1 MKLVFA
7 SNFMN
12 HHQMPLAKA
21 FSNMEDVEFTF
32 VAAEPV
38 PADRRELGYHDMNH
52 AAPFIL
58 CAYESEETHRRAV
71 ELCEACDVLVYGS
84 VSDEFYRR
92 RQRKGKLTFRYSER
106 VYKEPCPRYE
116 IPLRAVCY
124 FFRYTLCRRLYL
136 LCASAYTA
144 GDYRK
149 TGTFRGKAYKWG
161 YFPETTEYQ
170 DLSALMMQ
178 KKPAS
183 LLWVGRLIGW
193 KHPEAAIFATKKLKE
208 SGCSFT
214 LDIIGTGEMEA
225 KLRAMIVEAGLE
237 EQVRLLGSMPPEQV
251 RRHMEASEIFLLTSD
266 RREGWGAVLNEAM
279 NSGCAVVASHAV
291 GSVPFLLH
299 HKENGLIYRD
309 GDTNMLCSRIQWLLE
324 HPAAREDMG
333 KHAYDTLREEW
344 NPEMAASRLV
354 SLSRTILSGKRRP
367 KLFDSGVCSPAEPIS
382 EEWLEE
388 T

>member
-149 TGTFRGKAYKWG
+149 TGTFRGTAFKWG
-161 YFPETTEYQ
+161 YFPEVTEYA
-170 DLSALMMQ
+170 DISALMAQ
-178 KKPAS
+178 KKPAT

-193 KHPEAAIFATKKLKE
+193 KHPEAAILAAKKLKG
-208 SGCSFT
+208 SGCSFS
-214 LDIIGTGEMEA
+214 LDIIGTGEMEE

-237 EQVRLLGSMPPEQV
+237 EQVHLLGSMPPEQV

-291 GSVPFLLH
+291 GSVPFLLR

-309 GDTNMLCSRIQWLLE
+309 GDTDMLCSRIQWLLE
-324 HPAAREDMG
+324 HPAEREDLG
-333 KHAYDTLREEW
+333 KRAYDTLREDW
-344 NPEMAASRLV
+344 NPEMAAGRLV
-354 SLSRTILSGKRRP
+354 SLSRAILNGEYSPR
-367 KLFDSGVCSPAEPIS
+367 LFESGVCSEAGPIP

>member
-149 TGTFRGKAYKWG
+149 TGTFRGRAFKWG
-161 YFPETTEYQ
+161 YFPEVTEYA
-170 DLSALMMQ
+170 DISALMAQ
-178 KKPAS
+178 KKSAT
-183 LLWVGRLIGW
+183 LLWVGRLIGL
-193 KHPEAAIFATKKLKE
+193 KHPEAAILAANKLKRL
-208 SGCSFT
+208 GCSFS
-214 LDIIGTGEMEA
+214 LDIIGTGEMEE

-237 EQVRLLGSMPPEQV
+237 EQVHLLGSMPPEQV

-299 HKENGLIYRD
+299 HEENGLIYRD
-309 GDTNMLCSRIQWLLE
+309 GDTDMLCSRIQWLLE
-324 HPAAREDMG
+324 HPAEREDLG
-333 KHAYDTLREEW
+333 KRAYDTLREDW
-344 NPEMAASRLV
+344 NPEMAAGRLV
-354 SLSRTILSGKRRP
+354 SLSRAILNGEHSPR
-367 KLFDSGVCSPAEPIS
+367 LFESGVCSEAGPIP

>member
-1 MKLVFA
+1 MRIVFA

-32 VAAEPV
+32 VAAGPV
-38 PADRRELGYHDMNH
+38 PADRRKLGYHDMNH

-58 CAYESEETHRRAV
+58 CAYESKEARRRAV
-71 ELCEACDVLVYGS
+71 ELCETCDVLLYGS
-84 VSDEFYRR
+84 VPSEFYRH
-92 RQRKGKLTFRYSER
+92 RQRSGKLTFRYSER
-106 VYKEPCPRYE
+106 VYKKPCPRYE

-149 TGTFRGKAYKWG
+149 TGTFRGRAYKWG
-161 YFPETTEYQ
+161 YFPEVTEYP
-170 DLSALMMQ
+170 DLSALMVQ

-183 LLWVGRLIGW
+183 LLWAGRLIGC
-193 KHPEAAIFATKKLKE
+193 KHPEAAVLAAKKLKE
-208 SGCSFT
+208 TGTSFS
-214 LDIIGTGEMEA
+214 LNIIGTGEMEA
-225 KLRAMIVEAGLE
+225 KLRSMIAEAGLE
-237 EQVRLLGSMPPEQV
+237 EQVHLLGSMPPEQV
-251 RRHMEASEIFLLTSD
+251 RRHMETSEIFLLTSD
-266 RREGWGAVLNEAM
+266 RNEGWGAVLNEAM

-291 GSVPFLLH
+291 GSVPFLIH

-309 GDTNMLCSRIQWLLE
+309 GDTDMLCSRIQWLLE
-324 HPAAREDMG
+324 HPAARESMG
-333 KHAYDTLREEW
+333 KHAYDTLRGGW
-344 NPEMAASRLV
+344 NAQIAASRLV
-354 SLSRTILSGKRRP
+354 SLSRAILNGERRP
-367 KLFDSGVCSPAEPIS
+367 RLFDSGVCSQAEPIP

>member
-1 MKLVFA
+1 MRIVFA

-38 PADRRELGYHDMNH
+38 PADRRKLGYHDMNH

-58 CAYESEETHRRAV
+58 CAYESEEAHRWAK
-71 ELCEACDVLVYGS
+71 ELCEDCDVLIYGS
-84 VSDEFYRR
+84 APGEFYRH

-106 VYKEPCPRYE
+106 VYKKLCPRYE

-124 FFRYTLCRRLYL
+124 FFRYTLCRKLYL

-149 TGTFRGKAYKWG
+149 TWTFRGRTYKWG
-161 YFPETTEYQ
+161 YFPEVTEYA
-170 DLSALMMQ
+170 DLSALMAQ

-183 LLWVGRLIGW
+183 LLWAGRLIDL
-193 KHPEAAIFATKKLKE
+193 KHPEAAILAAKKLKE
-208 SGCSFT
+208 TGTSFS
-214 LDIIGTGEMEA
+214 LNIIGTGEMEA
-225 KLRAMIVEAGLE
+225 KLRSMIAEAGLE
-237 EQVRLLGSMPPEQV
+237 EQVHLLGPMQPEQV
-251 RRHMEASEIFLLTSD
+251 RRHMETSEIFLLTSD
-266 RREGWGAVLNEAM
+266 RNEGWGAVLNEAM

-291 GSVPFLLH
+291 GSVPFLIR

-309 GDTNMLCSRIQWLLE
+309 GDMDMLCSRIQWLLE
-324 HPAAREDMG
+324 HPAEREDLG
-333 KHAYDTLREEW
+333 KRAYDTLREDW
-344 NPEMAASRLV
+344 NPEMAVSRLV
-354 SLSRTILSGKRRP
+354 SLSRAILNGERRP
-367 KLFDSGVCSPAEPIS
+367 RLFDSGVCSQAEPIP

>member
-1 MKLVFA
+1 MKIVFA

-38 PADRRELGYHDMNH
+38 PADRRKLGYHDMNH

-58 CAYESEETHRRAV
+58 RAYENEEAHRRAK
-71 ELCEACDVLVYGS
+71 ELCEDCDVLIYGS
-84 VSDEFYRR
+84 TPGEFYRH

-106 VYKEPCPRYE
+106 VYKKPCPRYE

-124 FFRYTLCRRLYL
+124 FFRYTLCRKLYL

-149 TGTFRGKAYKWG
+149 TWTFRGRAYKWG
-161 YFPETTEYQ
+161 YFPEVTEYA
-170 DLSALMMQ
+170 DLSALMAQ

-183 LLWVGRLIGW
+183 LLWAGRLIDL
-193 KHPEAAIFATKKLKE
+193 KHPEAAILAAKKLKE
-208 SGCSFT
+208 TGTSFS
-214 LDIIGTGEMEA
+214 LNIIGTGEMET
-225 KLRAMIVEAGLE
+225 KLRAMIAKAGLE
-237 EQVRLLGSMPPEQV
+237 EQVHLLGPMTPEQV
-251 RRHMEASEIFLLTSD
+251 RRHMEISEIFLLTSD
-266 RREGWGAVLNEAM
+266 RNEGWGAVLNEAM

-291 GSVPFLLH
+291 GSVPFLIQ

-309 GDTNMLCSRIQWLLE
+309 GDTDMLCSRIQWLLE
-324 HPAAREDMG
+324 HPAEREDLG
-333 KHAYDTLREEW
+333 KRAYDTLREEW
-344 NPEMAASRLV
+344 NPEMAARRFV
-354 SLSRTILSGKRRP
+354 SLSRAILNGERRP
-367 KLFDSGVCSPAEPIS
+367 RLFDSGVCSQAEPIP

>member
-1 MKLVFA
+1 MRIVFA

-38 PADRRELGYHDMNH
+38 PAERRKLGYHDMNH

-58 CAYESEETHRRAV
+58 CAYESEEAHRRAV
-71 ELCEACDVLVYGS
+71 KLCEDCDVLIYGS
-84 VSDEFYRR
+84 APGEFYRH

-106 VYKEPCPRYE
+106 VYKKPCPRYE

-124 FFRYTLCRRLYL
+124 FFRYTLCRKLYL

-149 TGTFRGKAYKWG
+149 TGTFRSRAYKWG
-161 YFPETTEYQ
+161 YFPEVTEYA
-170 DLSALMMQ
+170 DLSTLMAQ

-183 LLWVGRLIGW
+183 LLWAGRLIDW
-193 KHPEAAIFATKKLKE
+193 KHPEAAILAAKKLKE
-208 SGCSFT
+208 SGCSFS

-225 KLRAMIVEAGLE
+225 KLRAMIAKAGLE
-237 EQVRLLGSMPPEQV
+237 EQVHLLGSMPPEQV
-251 RRHMEASEIFLLTSD
+251 RRHMETSEIFLLTSD
-266 RREGWGAVLNEAM
+266 RNEGWGAVLNEAM

-291 GSVPFLLH
+291 GSVPFLIH

-309 GDTNMLCSRIQWLLE
+309 GDTDMLFRRIQWLLE
-324 HPAAREDMG
+324 HPAEREDLG
-333 KHAYDTLREEW
+333 KRAYDTLREDW
-344 NPEMAASRLV
+344 NPEMAVSRLV
-354 SLSRTILSGKRRP
+354 SLSRAILNGERRP
-367 KLFDSGVCSPAEPIS
+367 RLFDSGVCSQAEPIP

>member
-1 MKLVFA
+1 MKIVFA

-38 PADRRELGYHDMNH
+38 PADRRKLGYHDMNH

-58 CAYESEETHRRAV
+58 CAYESEEAHRRAK
-71 ELCEACDVLVYGS
+71 ELCEDCDVLIYGS
-84 VSDEFYRR
+84 APGEFYRH

-106 VYKEPCPRYE
+106 VYKKLCPRYE

-124 FFRYTLCRRLYL
+124 FFRYTLCRKLYL

-149 TGTFRGKAYKWG
+149 TWTFRGRTYKWG
-161 YFPETTEYQ
+161 YFPEVTEYA
-170 DLSALMMQ
+170 DLSALMAQ

-183 LLWVGRLIGW
+183 LLWAGRLIDL
-193 KHPEAAIFATKKLKE
+193 KHPEAAILAAKKLKE
-208 SGCSFT
+208 TGTSFS
-214 LDIIGTGEMEA
+214 LNIIGTGEMEA
-225 KLRAMIVEAGLE
+225 KLRSMIAEAGLE
-237 EQVRLLGSMPPEQV
+237 EQVHLLGPMQPEQV
-251 RRHMEASEIFLLTSD
+251 RRHMETSEIFLLTSD
-266 RREGWGAVLNEAM
+266 RNEGWGAVLNEAM

-291 GSVPFLLH
+291 GSVPFLIH

-309 GDTNMLCSRIQWLLE
+309 GDMDMLCSRIQWLLE
-324 HPAAREDMG
+324 HPAEREDLG
-333 KHAYDTLREEW
+333 KRAYDTLREEW
-344 NPEMAASRLV
+344 NPEMAARRFV
-354 SLSRTILSGKRRP
+354 SLSRAILNGERRP
-367 KLFDSGVCSPAEPIS
+367 RLFDSGVCSQAEPIP

>member
-1 MKLVFA
+1 MKIVFA

-21 FSNMEDVEFTF
+21 FSSMENIEFTF
-32 VAAEPV
+32 VAARPV
-38 PADRRELGYHDMNH
+38 PASRRKLGYHDMNH
-52 AAPFIL
+52 SAPFIL
-58 CAYESEETHRRAV
+58 CAYESEEAHRRAK
-71 ELCEACDVLVYGS
+71 ELCEDCDVLVYGS

-149 TGTFRGKAYKWG
+149 TGTFRGRAYKWG
-161 YFPETTEYQ
+161 YFPEVTEYP
-170 DLSALMMQ
+170 DLSALMAQ

-183 LLWVGRLIGW
+183 LLWAGRLIGW
-193 KHPEAAIFATKKLKE
+193 KHPEAAVLAAKKLKE
-208 SGCSFT
+208 SGYSFS

-225 KLRAMIVEAGLE
+225 KLRTMIAEAGLE
-237 EQVRLLGSMPPEQV
+237 EQVHLLGSMPPEQV

-266 RREGWGAVLNEAM
+266 RNEGWGAVLNEAM

-309 GDTNMLCSRIQWLLE
+309 GDTDMLCSRIQWLLE
-324 HPAAREDMG
+324 HPVAREGMG
-333 KHAYDTLREEW
+333 KLAYDTLRGEW
-344 NPEMAASRLV
+344 NAQIAASRLV
-354 SLSRTILSGKRRP
+354 SLSRAILNGERRP

>member
-1 MKLVFA
+1 MKIVFA

-38 PADRRELGYHDMNH
+38 PADRRKLGYHDMNH

-58 CAYESEETHRRAV
+58 RAYENEEAHRRAK
-71 ELCEACDVLVYGS
+71 ELCEDCDVLICGS
-84 VSDEFYRR
+84 TPGEFYRH

-106 VYKEPCPRYE
+106 VYKKPCPRYE

-124 FFRYTLCRRLYL
+124 FFRYTLCRKLYL

-149 TGTFRGKAYKWG
+149 TWTFRGRAYKWG
-161 YFPETTEYQ
+161 YFPEVTEYA
-170 DLSALMMQ
+170 DLSALMAQ

-183 LLWVGRLIGW
+183 LLWAGRLIDC
-193 KHPEAAIFATKKLKE
+193 KHPEVAVLAAIKLKE
-208 SGCSFT
+208 SGCSFS
-214 LDIIGTGEMEA
+214 LNIIGTGEMET
-225 KLRAMIVEAGLE
+225 KLRAMIAKAGLE
-237 EQVRLLGSMPPEQV
+237 EQVHLLGPMKPEQV
-251 RRHMEASEIFLLTSD
+251 RRHMETSEIFLLTSD
-266 RREGWGAVLNEAM
+266 RNEGWGAVLNEAM

-291 GSVPFLLH
+291 GSVPFLIH

-309 GDTNMLCSRIQWLLE
+309 GDTDMLCSRIQWLLE
-324 HPAAREDMG
+324 HPAARECMG

-344 NPEMAASRLV
+344 NPEMAASRFV
-354 SLSRTILSGKRRP
+354 SLSRAILNGERRP
-367 KLFDSGVCSPAEPIS
+367 RLFDSGVCSQAEPIP

>member
-1 MKLVFA
+1 MRIVFA

-21 FSNMEDVEFTF
+21 FSAMRDVEFTF

-38 PADRRELGYHDMNH
+38 PAERRKLGYHDMNH

-58 CAYESEETHRRAV
+58 CAYESEEAHRCAV
-71 ELCEACDVLVYGS
+71 ELCEACDVLIYGS
-84 VSDEFYRR
+84 APGEFYRH

-116 IPLRAVCY
+116 IPMRTVCY
-124 FFRYTLCRRLYL
+124 FFRYTLCRKLYL

-149 TGTFRGKAYKWG
+149 TGTFRGRAYKWG
-161 YFPETTEYQ
+161 YFPEVTEYA
-170 DLSALMMQ
+170 DIAALVTQ

-183 LLWVGRLIGW
+183 LLWAGRLIGW
-193 KHPEAAIFATKKLKE
+193 KHPEAAILAAKKLKE
-208 SGCSFT
+208 TGTSFS
-214 LDIIGTGEMEA
+214 LNIIGTGEMET
-225 KLRAMIVEAGLE
+225 KLRTMIAEAGLE
-237 EQVRLLGSMPPEQV
+237 EQVHLLGPMPPEQV
-251 RRHMEASEIFLLTSD
+251 RRYMESSEIFLLTSD
-266 RREGWGAVLNEAM
+266 RNEGWGAVLNEAM

-291 GSVPFLLH
+291 GSVPFLIH

-309 GDTNMLCSRIQWLLE
+309 GDTDMLFRRIQWLLE
-324 HPAAREDMG
+324 RPDAREAMG

-344 NPEMAASRLV
+344 NPKMAASRFV
-354 SLSRTILSGKRRP
+354 SLSRAILNGEGRP
-367 KLFDSGVCSPAEPIS
+367 KPFDGGVCSEAKPIP

>member
-21 FSNMEDVEFTF
+21 FSNMKDVEFTF
-32 VAAEPV
+32 VAAESV
-38 PADRRELGYHDMNH
+38 PTDRRKLGYHDMNH

-58 CAYESEETHRRAV
+58 RAYENEEAHRRAK
-71 ELCEACDVLVYGS
+71 ELCEDCDVLIYGS
-84 VSDEFYRR
+84 TPGEFYRH

-106 VYKEPCPRYE
+106 VYKKPCPRYE

-144 GDYRK
+144 GDYCR
-149 TGTFRGKAYKWG
+149 TGTFRGRAYKWG
-161 YFPETTEYQ
+161 YFPEVTEYA
-170 DLSALMMQ
+170 DLSALMAQ
-178 KKPAS
+178 KKPAT
-183 LLWVGRLIGW
+183 LLWVGRLIDC
-193 KHPEAAIFATKKLKE
+193 KHPEVAVLAAKKLKE
-208 SGCSFT
+208 SGCSFS
-214 LDIIGTGEMEA
+214 LDIIGTGEMEPQ
-225 KLRAMIVEAGLE
+225 LRAMVAEAGLE
-237 EQVRLLGSMPPEQV
+237 EQVHLLGPMAPEQV
-251 RRHMEASEIFLLTSD
+251 RRHMETSEIFLLTSD
-266 RREGWGAVLNEAM
+266 RNEGWGAVLNEAM

-291 GSVPFLLH
+291 GSVPFLIH

-309 GDTNMLCSRIQWLLE
+309 GDTDMLCSRIQWLLE
-324 HPAAREDMG
+324 RPAARKAMG

-344 NPEMAASRLV
+344 NPEMAASRFV
-354 SLSRTILSGKRRP
+354 SLSRAILNGERRP
-367 KLFDSGVCSPAEPIS
+367 RLFDSGVCSQAEPIP

>member
-38 PADRRELGYHDMNH
+38 PADRRKLGYHDMNH
-52 AAPFIL
+52 AAQFIL
-58 CAYESEETHRRAV
+58 CAYENEEAHRRAK
-71 ELCEACDVLVYGS
+71 ELCEDCDVLIYGS
-84 VSDEFYRR
+84 APGEFYRH

-106 VYKEPCPRYE
+106 VYKKPCPQYE
-116 IPLRAVCY
+116 LPLRAVCY

-193 KHPEAAIFATKKLKE
+193 KHPEAAILAANKLKRL
-208 SGCSFT
+208 GCSFS
-214 LDIIGTGEMEA
+214 LDIIGTGEMEE

-237 EQVRLLGSMPPEQV
+237 ELVHLLGSMPPEQV

-309 GDTNMLCSRIQWLLE
+309 EDTDMLCSRIQWLLE
-324 HPAAREDMG
+324 HPAEREDLG
-333 KHAYDTLREEW
+333 KRAYDTLREDW
-344 NPEMAASRLV
+344 NPEMAAGRLV
-354 SLSRTILSGKRRP
+354 SLSHAILNGEHSPR
-367 KLFDSGVCSPAEPIS
+367 LFESGVCSEAGPIP